1 MMTNDCKHYSDFIII
16 ISYYISM
23 KKKCPPGVFCIENI
37 TMGFIA
43 FIIVIVIY
51 FLYSILTKKPENTYS
66 ERSQNRGNLVN
77 SPSPSPP
84 PPRLGLIPRFPNIPY
99 NNNLAP
105 PVPGDVLL
113 NPYIPPLSDERY
125 FLPQINVIPPGTV
138 PINISTNVGAVDTNY
153 RQVGILN
160 PTNKPNKDNVLPLMG
175 RPVFTNRDKWQY
187 YTIGNQYN
195 SVKLPIIVKGRSGL
209 NEYGV
214 DRLYNGDTIY
224 IEGLNDVYRATI
236 YDNDTIKYLPFI

>member
-1 MMTNDCKHYSDFIII
+1 MKNKCQPGII
-16 ISYYISM
+16 
-23 KKKCPPGVFCIENI
+23 CIENI
-37 TMGFIA
+37 TMGFIVILS
-43 FIIVIVIY
+43 IIVLY
-51 FLYSILTKKPENTYS
+51 FMYSIFVKQSINYNTNNTNRFDNSNYERENNIIS
-66 ERSQNRGNLVN
+66 
-77 SPSPSPP
+77 
-84 PPRLGLIPRFPNIPY
+84 RLNLIPQYPNIPY

-105 PVPGDVLL
+105 SIPGDVLL
-113 NPYIPPLSDERY
+113 NPYNPPLRDERY
-125 FLPQINVIPPGTV
+125 FLPQINVIPSGTI

-187 YTIGNQYN
+187 YTIGNQFN
-195 SVKLPIIVKGRSGL
+195 SVKLPIIVKGKSGL

-224 IEGLNDVYRATI
+224 IEGLNDVYRSTI
-236 YDNDTIKYLPFI
+236 YDNDTIKYLPFL